1 MKQEQ
6 RISNGVN
13 KEDLIKKTAE
23 ELLEKM
29 AFKKVVVEIKKQEN
43 SSALVVSIQ
52 LRDDPSQLIGQ
63 SGSNLNDLQRILR
76 LLVAKKYP
84 EAPLFLLDINGY
96 RGKREAFLKELSQE
110 IAEQVA
116 KTKKSVMLQPMS
128 SYERRIV
135 HLELA
140 ERSDI
145 VTESIGEESERRVV
159 IRSYP

>member
-1 MKQEQ
+1 M
-6 RISNGVN
+6 
-13 KEDLIKKTAE
+13 IKKTTE
-23 ELLEKM
+23 ELLKKM
-29 AFKKVVVEIKKQEN
+29 AFKKAIVEVGKQEN

-52 LRDDPSQLIGQ
+52 IEDDPSQLIGQ
-63 SGSNLNDLQRILR
+63 SGSNLNDLQRVLR
-76 LLVAKKYP
+76 LLIARKDP

-110 IAEQVA
+110 IAGQVA

-145 VTESIGEESERRVV
+145 VTESIGEEPERRVV
-159 IRSYP
+159 IRPYP

>member
-1 MKQEQ
+1 MK
-6 RISNGVN
+6 
-13 KEDLIKKTAE
+13 KEKLIKKITE
-23 ELLEKM
+23 ELLKKM
-29 AFKKVVVEIKKQEN
+29 TFGKATVEIKKQEN
-43 SSALVVSIQ
+43 SPILVVSIQ
-52 LRDDPSQLIGQ
+52 VENANQLIGQ

-76 LLVAKKYP
+76 LLIAKKDP
-84 EAPLFLLDINGY
+84 EAPFFLLDINGY
-96 RGKREAFLKELSQE
+96 REKREAFLKDLSRE

-140 ERSDI
+140 EKSDV
-145 VTESIGEESERRVV
+145 VTESIGEGPERRVV